1 MVKKS
6 NARKVK
12 AKAASQPPILP
23 LLTSASEQ
31 KVLAAVKSLKNKGSV
46 GIPRQAEIAAEI
58 ESLGHDVPDPS
69 LISRAMSSL
78 EEKGYIRREL
88 EVLAQEG
95 GAA

>member
-1 MVKKS
+1 MVKNIKT
-6 NARKVK
+6 RK
-12 AKAASQPPILP
+12 AKAKSASRPPILQ

-31 KVLAAVKSLKNKGSV
+31 KVLAAVKSLKTKGSV
-46 GIPRQAEIAAEI
+46 GIPRQAEIADEI
-58 ESLGHDVPDPS
+58 KALGHDVPDHS

>member
-6 NARKVK
+6 NGRKAK

-23 LLTSASEQ
+23 LLTSASDQ
-31 KVLAAVKSLKNKGSV
+31 KVWAAVRSLKNKGHV
-46 GIPRQAEIAAEI
+46 GIPSQAEIAAEI
-58 ESLGHDVPDPS
+58 QSLGHEVPDPS